1 MSAYPCSCR
10 AVTGTPIRTSASI
23 AASMRLGALAGRVIG
38 LIDYQRTAGI
48 WLRGTLSDDNGV
60 WGKQ

>member
-1 MSAYPCSCR
+1 
-10 AVTGTPIRTSASI
+10 
-23 AASMRLGALAGRVIG
+23 MRLGALAGRVIG